1 LKTNIMRNIN
11 DDLDVLVAEVIK
23 SDQEID
29 DELFVEQVLQE
40 SRIILGWEQ
49 MEFLLKYAL
58 SHPLFT

>member
-1 LKTNIMRNIN
+1 MKQNIMRNIN
-11 DDLDVLVAEVIK
+11 DDVDALFAEALK

-58 SHPLFT
+58 SHLLFT